1 MKNGIL
7 DLLRTDQYQI
17 LNTENDVKIV
27 SNILTKAHR
36 PTHPP
41 TQMHR
46 QFHIFINSMQL
57 LRLELRDKQ
66 RGGND
71 ARATTIYTR
80 NEQNLIRRS
89 Q

>member
-1 MKNGIL
+1 
-7 DLLRTDQYQI
+7 
-17 LNTENDVKIV
+17 
-27 SNILTKAHR
+27 
-36 PTHPP
+36 
-41 TQMHR
+41 MHR

-57 LRLELRDKQ
+57 LRLKLRDKQ